1 MVASERFLLF
11 HGFTEEGLHVL
22 IKTCKKL
29 FPDKDLVFAVTTET
43 NMQWKVSEL
52 IEEVLKEHE
61 YMKQQ
66 KGV

>member
-1 MVASERFLLF
+1 MTACKRFLLL
-11 HGFTEEGLHVL
+11 HGFNEEEVHVL
-22 IKTCKKL
+22 MKTCKTL